1 MANAP
6 IQFDSV
12 DIGTI
17 GFKFEGDETT
27 VASDCNGT
35 LSVET
40 EVQEVQKKC
49 GATVVASI
57 SKPTEM
63 TITIE
68 AHLPVEVFRRVQG
81 IKPMAELKEGVYA
94 YGGKSAGEKFTLTAE
109 ILDLFTG
116 ESKLIA
122 FPKAAINTGLTF
134 SIEAGADE
142 LAYVEIETKA
152 YQDELGNWYYEAFPT
167 EATDVNKVEWLTNF
181 TEATVKKSDPT
192 KTTDITL
199 DKSTVSVAVGADVV
213 VNATLAPSTS
223 TEPVTATSKAAAT
236 ATASVAQ
243 KAVTIHGVKAGSTT
257 VDITSGK
264 ITKTVTV
271 TVTE

>member
-1 MANAP
+1 MATAP

-27 VASDCNGT
+27 VASNCNGT

-49 GATVVASI
+49 GSKVVAAI

-68 AHLPVEVFRRVQG
+68 AHFPVEIFRRVQG
-81 IKPMAELKEGVYA
+81 MKNLTELKTGVYA
-94 YGGKSAGEKFTLTAE
+94 YGGNSVGERFALTAE
-109 ILDLFTG
+109 IVDLFTG

-152 YQDELGNWYYEAFPT
+152 FQDERGNWYYEAFPT
-167 EATDVNKVEWLTNF
+167 EATDVNKTEWLTNF
-181 TEATVKKSDPT
+181 TDATVKKSDPT
-192 KTTDITL
+192 KTTSIAL
-199 DKSTVSVAVGADVV
+199 DKSDVSVAVGADVV
-213 VNATLAPSTS
+213 VNATITPNTS
-223 TEPVTATSKAAAT
+223 TEPVTATSKATAT
-236 ATASVAQ
+236 ATASVSQ
-243 KAVTIHGVKAGSTT
+243 KAITVHGVKAGVTT
-257 VDITSGK
+257 VEVKSGSITET
-264 ITKTVTV
+264 INV

>member
-17 GFKFEGDETT
+17 GFLFEGDETA
-27 VASDCNGT
+27 VASDCNGS

-40 EVQEVQKKC
+40 EVQEIQKKC
-49 GATVVASI
+49 GATVVASV

-63 TITIE
+63 TITIS
-68 AHLPVEVFRRVQG
+68 AHLPVEAFRRVQG
-81 IKPMAELKEGVYA
+81 IKHLEELKEGVYA
-94 YGGKSAGEKFTLTAE
+94 YGGKSAGEKFALTAE
-109 ILDLFTG
+109 IIDLFTG

-134 SIEAGADE
+134 EIEAGNDE
-142 LAYVEIETKA
+142 VAYVEIETKA

-167 EATDVNKVEWLTNF
+167 EGDTVNKVEWLTKF
-181 TEATVKKSDPT
+181 SLATVKKSDPT

-199 DKSTVSVAVGADVV
+199 DKSTVNVAVGADVV
-213 VNATLAPSTS
+213 VNATLVPSTS
-223 TEPVTATSKAAAT
+223 TEPVTATSKAQAT
-236 ATASVAQ
+236 ATASVSQ
-243 KAVTIHGVKAGSTT
+243 KAVTIHGVKAGATT
-257 VDITSGK
+257 VDIKSGS
-264 ITKTVTV
+264 ITKTVNV